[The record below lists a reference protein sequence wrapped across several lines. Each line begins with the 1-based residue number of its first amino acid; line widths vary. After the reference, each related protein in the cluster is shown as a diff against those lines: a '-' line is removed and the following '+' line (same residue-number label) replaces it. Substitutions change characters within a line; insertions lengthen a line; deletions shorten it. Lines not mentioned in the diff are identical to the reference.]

1 MVLRKDQPL
10 FFKLLLKTLF
20 LGKFIFVSK
29 SNKQSKL
36 AYFKEPI
43 INKLYLLLAIF
54 LLTIA
59 TILTIEN
66 YFDQSY
72 SSKYRSAIE
81 NQEKLL
87 KLENMLNH
95 SLLKLNLAF
104 KSYASINLVKALENN
119 NVEIEELTRKS
130 KAILNVIDQGGVIE
144 DVRPVKDYSKDSITV
159 RIHYLEDEFTGSIS
173 EVSDLIPIIDDLYNQ
188 AARISDQVLKNITVH
203 GGQNEHLKGNVEQLI
218 KGADPEFGRML
229 EIENTIAYEINK
241 RLVKL
246 NNRAINIL
254 SRYNKLKYAS
264 LILFSLFVIFLSY
277 FLFSQIRSVILYR
290 KKAEENNKK
299 LIQAVEQ
306 SPISIMITDTQGNVE
321 YVNKG
326 FKSLD
331 GFSKS
336 ELESGKA
343 NFFQIQNKKN
353 ELADMLWQTIQEGQV
368 WQGEISSAKDDGNVY
383 WEKVL
388 ISPVLS
394 KDKTI
399 SNYVAIK
406 EDTTEKR
413 LLTESLKESNKALS
427 TITDN
432 LPVGVMIVDKDKQII
447 QINKTAAK
455 IMGFANGEE
464 ALQHLI
470 NSSYDELFFTAK
482 REEYKDEQTGVI
494 VASLE
499 ERLEIKENNISRE
512 ILKNIIPISLDQKE
526 VFLEAFMDISAQK
539 EIQKKEAESN
549 KAKSEFLANMS
560 HEIRTPMNGIIGA
573 TELLG
578 KTRLSKE
585 QKNVV
590 SIIGRSCDN
599 LLNIINDI
607 LDFSK
612 IEAGKMKIESYAFN
626 LRSTVDYLMDQMS
639 FRSLEK
645 GIEILN
651 DVEET
656 IPPVLIG
663 DESRLIQVLVNL
675 MGNAVK
681 FTSEGEVVLK
691 VEIEQQKGTNLILHF
706 SVEDSGIGIPK
717 NKLEKIFESFTQAD
731 GSTTR
736 KFGGTGL
743 GTSISKMLV
752 ELMGGKIWVES
763 PNPNFM
769 WSKENPGSVFHFTLP
784 FVIDKNHKTLE
795 LNTEQFAHVN
805 TLIVDNHKTNLLLL
819 KKTLNNWQI
828 KSDTVND
835 EKSALSMLEEHSE
848 FNLMIIDSHVFS
860 KADDNFLKTVKR
872 KQKGIKIILF
882 SSENRWKNPE
892 EFKGVD
898 TVLQKPVKH
907 ADLFSAIEKLL
918 VEGKNDVSTAEAQVA
933 ELKERIKDKKILLV
947 EDNIINQKIAEK
959 MLSRLG
965 LQTNIANN
973 GQEAVDMLT
982 GEEQDQIDLV
992 FMDVQMPVLNGLDA
1006 TRKLRE
1012 EKVDLPI
1019 IAMTANALKGD
1030 REVCIEAGMN
1040 DYIGKPVKMDDLE
1053 NIIDKWL

>member
-1 MVLRKDQPL
+1 M
-10 FFKLLLKTLF
+10 
-20 LGKFIFVSK
+20 SK

>member
-1 MVLRKDQPL
+1 MSKGNRNG
-10 FFKLLLKTLF
+10 KL
-20 LGKFIFVSK
+20 S
-29 SNKQSKL
+29 
-36 AYFKEPI
+36 YFKEPI

-66 YFDQSY
+66 FFDRSYQSRY
-72 SSKYRSAIE
+72 SSTIE

-87 KLENMLNH
+87 KLENLLNQ

-104 KSYASINLVKALENN
+104 KSYTSITLVKALENN
-119 NVEIEELTRKS
+119 DSNIERLTRQS

-144 DVRPVKDYSKDSITV
+144 DIRPVKDYSKDSITM
-159 RIHYLEDEFTGSIS
+159 RINYLADSFTGTIS
-173 EVSDLIPIIDDLYNQ
+173 EVSELVPIIDDLYNKSR
-188 AARISDQVLKNITVH
+188 RISDQVLQNITVH
-203 GGQNEHLKGNVEQLI
+203 GGENEHLKSSVEQLV
-218 KGADPEFGRML
+218 KGAEPEFGRML

-241 RLVKL
+241 RLVTL
-246 NNRAINIL
+246 NNKGISVL
-254 SRYNKLKYAS
+254 SRYNKLKYTS
-264 LILFSLFVIFLSY
+264 LIFFTLFVIFLSY
-277 FLFSQIRSVILYR
+277 FLLSQIRSVILNR
-290 KKAEENNKK
+290 KKAEENNMK

-331 GFSKS
+331 GFSNS
-336 ELESGKA
+336 ELEKGEA
-343 NFFQIQNKKN
+343 NFFKIQNKKN
-353 ELADMLWQTIQEGQV
+353 ELADMLWQTIQEGRV
-368 WQGEISSAKDDGNVY
+368 WQGEISSTKEDGSIF

-394 KDKTI
+394 KDNTI

-406 EDTTEKR
+406 EDTTEKK

-432 LPVGVMIVDKDKQII
+432 LPVGVLIVDKDKRII

-455 IMGFANGEE
+455 IMGFDSGDQ
-464 ALQHLI
+464 ALEHLI
-470 NSSYDELFFTAK
+470 NSSYDKLFFTVKKDA
-482 REEYKDEQTGVI
+482 YKDEQTGVN
-494 VASLE
+494 VVTLE
-499 ERLEIKENNISRE
+499 ERLVIKENNISRE
-512 ILKNIIPISLDQKE
+512 ILKNIIPISLDKKE

-539 EIQKKEAESN
+539 EIQKKEADSN
-549 KAKSEFLANMS
+549 RAKSEFLANMS

-578 KTRLSKE
+578 KTRMSKE

-612 IEAGKMKIESYAFN
+612 IEAGKMKIESYSFN

-651 DVEET
+651 DVEDT

-681 FTSEGEVVLK
+681 FTAEGEVVLK
-691 VEIEQQKGTNLILHF
+691 VEIEQQKGTHLVLHF

-784 FVIDKNHKTLE
+784 FVIDKDHKALE

-805 TLIVDNHKTNLLLL
+805 ALIVDNHKTNLLLL

-828 KSDTVND
+828 ESDTVND
-835 EKSALSMLEEHSE
+835 EKSALRMLEEE
-848 FNLMIIDSHVFS
+848 KGFNLMIIDSHLFS
-860 KADDNFLKTVKR
+860 KTDDNFVQTVKQ
-872 KQKGIKIILF
+872 KQPGIRTILF
-882 SSENRWKNPE
+882 SSENRWKNTDG
-892 EFKGVD
+892 FKGVD
-898 TVLQKPVKH
+898 IVLYKPVKH

-918 VEGKNDVSTAEAQVA
+918 VAGKDAVSSAEAQVA
-933 ELKERIKDKKILLV
+933 EFKERIKGKHILLV

-965 LQTNIANN
+965 LQIHISKN
-973 GQEAVDMLT
+973 GQEAVDILIN
-982 GEEQDQIDLV
+982 ESNQEIDLV

-1012 EKVDLPI
+1012 EGIDLPI

-1053 NIIDKWL
+1053 SIIDRWL

>member
-1 MVLRKDQPL
+1 M
-10 FFKLLLKTLF
+10 
-20 LGKFIFVSK
+20 SK

-246 NNRAINIL
+246 NNRAINVL

-336 ELESGKA
+336 ELESGNA

-482 REEYKDEQTGVI
+482 KEEYKDEQTGVI

-691 VEIEQQKGTNLILHF
+691 VEIEQQKGTNLTLHF

>member
-1 MVLRKDQPL
+1 M
-10 FFKLLLKTLF
+10 
-20 LGKFIFVSK
+20 SK
-29 SNKQSKL
+29 SNKSPKL
-36 AYFKEPI
+36 SYFKEPI
-43 INKLYLLLAIF
+43 ISKLYLLLAIF

-66 YFDQSY
+66 YFDRSY
-72 SSKYRSAIE
+72 SLKYRSAIE

-87 KLENMLNH
+87 KLENLLNQ
-95 SLLKLNLAF
+95 SLLRLNLAF
-104 KSYASINLVKALENN
+104 KSYGSINLVKALENN
-119 NVEIEELTRKS
+119 DSDIEELTRKS
-130 KAILNVIDQGGVIE
+130 KAILNVIDQGGIIE
-144 DVRPVKDYSKDSITV
+144 DVRPVKDYSKDSITIRV
-159 RIHYLEDEFTGSIS
+159 QYIEDEFTGNIP
-173 EVSDLIPIIDDLYNQ
+173 EVSVLIPIIDGLNSQ
-188 AARISDQVLKNITVH
+188 AARISDLVLKNITVH

-218 KGADPEFGRML
+218 KGADPEFDRML

-241 RLVKL
+241 RLVRL
-246 NNRAINIL
+246 NNKAINVL

-264 LILFSLFVIFLSY
+264 LILFTLFVIFLSY

-290 KKAEENNKK
+290 KKAEDNNKK

-336 ELESGKA
+336 DLEKGKA
-343 NFFQIQNKKN
+343 NFFQIQNEKN
-353 ELADMLWQTIQEGQV
+353 ELADMLWQTIQEGKV
-368 WQGEISSAKDDGNVY
+368 WQGEISNSKEDGREY

-413 LLTESLKESNKALS
+413 LLTESLKESNRALS

-432 LPVGVMIVDKDKQII
+432 LPVGVMIVDKDRQII
-447 QINKTAAK
+447 QINKTASK
-455 IMGFANGEE
+455 IMGFANSEE
-464 ALQHLI
+464 ALLHLT
-470 NSSYDELFFTAK
+470 NCPYDELFFTTK
-482 REEYKDEQTGVI
+482 KEEYKDEQTGVI
-494 VASLE
+494 VAALE

-512 ILKNIIPISLDQKE
+512 ILKNIIPISLEQKD

-573 TELLG
+573 TELLA
-578 KTRLSKE
+578 KTRMSKE

-784 FVIDKNHKTLE
+784 FVIDKNHKSLE
-795 LNTEQFAHVN
+795 LNIEQFAHVN

-819 KKTLNNWQI
+819 KKTLNNWRI

-835 EKSALSMLEEHSE
+835 EKSALNKLEENSE

-918 VEGKNDVSTAEAQVA
+918 VEGKNEISTAEAQVA
-933 ELKERIKDKKILLV
+933 ELKERIKDKQILLV

-965 LQTNIANN
+965 LHTNIANN
-973 GQEAVDMLT
+973 GQEAVELLT
-982 GEEQDQIDLV
+982 GEERDKFDLV

-1012 EKVDLPI
+1012 ENVELPI

>member
-1 MVLRKDQPL
+1 MNNK
-10 FFKLLLKTLF
+10 
-20 LGKFIFVSK
+20 
-29 SNKQSKL
+29 KQSNQL
-36 AYFKEPI
+36 SYFSEPI

-59 TILTIEN
+59 TILIIEN
-66 YFDQSY
+66 YFDQSFT
-72 SSKYRSAIE
+72 SKYRTAIE

-87 KLENMLNH
+87 KLETLLNQN
-95 SLLKLNLAF
+95 LLKLNLAF
-104 KSYASINLVKALENN
+104 FSYASVNRIKALENN
-119 NVEIEELTRKS
+119 DVDILLLTKKS
-130 KAILNVIDQGGVIE
+130 KDILNAIDQGGTIT
-144 DVRPVKDYSKDSITV
+144 DVRPVKDYSKDSITIQ
-159 RIHYLEDEFTGSIS
+159 IHYEEDVYTGTISKVSELLPIIENLHNQSTRISNLIS
-173 EVSDLIPIIDDLYNQ
+173 E
-188 AARISDQVLKNITVH
+188 NINVH
-203 GGQNEHLKGNVEQLI
+203 GAQNKNLTVNVNRLI
-218 KGADPEFGRML
+218 KQANSEFERAL

-241 RLVKL
+241 RLVSL
-246 NNRAINIL
+246 NNKSISVL
-254 SRYNKLKYAS
+254 SRYNKLK
-264 LILFSLFVIFLSY
+264 FTSLFLFTLFVVFLSY
-277 FLFSQIRSVILYR
+277 FLFTQIRNVILYR
-290 KKAEENNKK
+290 KKAEENNLK

-331 GFSKS
+331 GFSKINF
-336 ELESGKA
+336 EDGNT
-343 NFFQIQNKKN
+343 NFFNLQSEKN
-353 ELADMLWQTIQEGQV
+353 ELADVLWQTIQEGRV
-368 WQGEISSAKDDGNVY
+368 WTGEISSIKDDGSIF

-394 KDKTI
+394 NDRTI

-406 EDTTEKR
+406 EDTTEKK
-413 LLTESLKESNKALS
+413 LLTESLKESNKALT

-432 LPVGVMIVDKDKQII
+432 LPVGVMIVNKNKKVI
-447 QINKTAAK
+447 QINKTAAN
-455 IMGFANGEE
+455 IMGFGAADA
-464 ALQHLI
+464 ALKHLAHI
-470 NSSYDELFFTAK
+470 AYDELFFTAK

-499 ERLEIKENNISRE
+499 ERLEISENNVSRE
-512 ILKNIIPISLDQKE
+512 ILKNIIPIFLDQKE
-526 VFLEAFMDISAQK
+526 VFLEVFMDISAQK
-539 EIQKKEAESN
+539 EVQKKEAESN

-573 TELLG
+573 TELLA
-578 KTRLSKE
+578 KTRMTKE
-585 QKNVV
+585 QKNIV

-639 FRSLEK
+639 FRSFEK
-645 GIEILN
+645 GVETLN
-651 DVEET
+651 DVEAT

-681 FTSEGEVVLK
+681 FTSEGEVLLK
-691 VEIEQQKGTNLILHF
+691 VEIEQQKGTHLMLHF

-717 NKLEKIFESFTQAD
+717 NKFEKIFESFTQAD

-769 WSKENPGSVFHFTLP
+769 WSEKNPGSVFHFTLP
-784 FVIDKNHKTLE
+784 FVIDKNHKALD
-795 LNTEQFAHVN
+795 LNTDRFLHVN

-819 KKTLNNWQI
+819 KKTLNNWSI
-828 KSDTVND
+828 KSETVSE
-835 EKSALSMLEEHSE
+835 EKSALSLLKERSD

-860 KADDNFLKTVKR
+860 KADDKFLKTVKR
-872 KQKGIKIILF
+872 RHKDIKTILF

-907 ADLFSAIEKLL
+907 TDLFSAIEKLF
-918 VEGKNDVSTAEAQVA
+918 VEGGGEVNSGDAPALG
-933 ELKERIKDKKILLV
+933 LKDRIKDKQILLV

-965 LQTNIANN
+965 LQSCIANN
-973 GQEAVDMLT
+973 GQEAVEQLT
-982 GEEQDQIDLV
+982 GDEKHGIDLV

-1006 TRKLRE
+1006 TRRLRQE
-1012 EKVDLPI
+1012 GVTLPI

-1030 REVCIEAGMN
+1030 REVCISAGMN

-1053 NIIDKWL
+1053 RIIDKWL

>member
-1 MVLRKDQPL
+1 M
-10 FFKLLLKTLF
+10 
-20 LGKFIFVSK
+20 SK
-29 SNKQSKL
+29 INKPNRL
-36 AYFKEPI
+36 PYFKEPI

-54 LLTIA
+54 LLTIT

-66 YFDQSY
+66 YFDRSY
-72 SSKYRSAIE
+72 SLKYRSAIE

-119 NVEIEELTRKS
+119 NVEIEELTKKS

-173 EVSDLIPIIDDLYNQ
+173 EVSDLIPIIDDLYSQ

-203 GGQNEHLKGNVEQLI
+203 AGQNEHLKGNVAQLI
-218 KGADPEFGRML
+218 KGADPEFDRML

-246 NNRAINIL
+246 NNRAINVL

-264 LILFSLFVIFLSY
+264 LILFSLFVLFLSY

-331 GFSKS
+331 GFPKS
-336 ELESGKA
+336 DLESGKA
-343 NFFQIQNKKN
+343 NFFQIQNEKN
-353 ELADMLWQTIQEGQV
+353 ELADMLWQTIQEGKV
-368 WQGEISSAKDDGNVY
+368 WQGELSSSKADGSVY

-432 LPVGVMIVDKDKQII
+432 LPVGVMIVDKDKEII

-455 IMGFANGEE
+455 IMGFANGED
-464 ALQHLI
+464 ALQHVT

-482 REEYKDEQTGVI
+482 KEEYKDEQTGVI

-499 ERLEIKENNISRE
+499 ERLELKENNISRE

-691 VEIEQQKGTNLILHF
+691 VEIDQQKGTNLILHF

-769 WSKENPGSVFHFTLP
+769 WSNENPGSVFHFTLP

-795 LNTEQFAHVN
+795 LNTEQFEHVN

-819 KKTLNNWQI
+819 KKTLNNWRI

-860 KADDNFLKTVKR
+860 KADDNFLKKVKR

-907 ADLFSAIEKLL
+907 ADLFSTIEKLL
-918 VEGKNDVSTAEAQVA
+918 VQGKNEVTTAEAQVA
-933 ELKERIKDKKILLV
+933 ELKERIKDKQILLV

-965 LQTNIANN
+965 LQTTIANN
-973 GQEAVDMLT
+973 GQEAVDILT
-982 GEEQDQIDLV
+982 GGEHGNIDLV

-1012 EKVDLPI
+1012 EKIELPI

>member
-1 MVLRKDQPL
+1 VGIK
-10 FFKLLLKTLF
+10 
-20 LGKFIFVSK
+20 
-29 SNKQSKL
+29 NKRNQLS
-36 AYFKEPI
+36 YFSEPI

-59 TILTIEN
+59 TILVIEN
-66 YFDQSY
+66 YFDQAY
-72 SSKYRSAIE
+72 TSKYRTAIE

-87 KLENMLNH
+87 KLETMLNQN
-95 SLLKLNLAF
+95 LLKLNLAF
-104 KSYASINLVKALENN
+104 FSYASINHLKALENN
-119 NVEIEELTRKS
+119 DTEILQLTQKS
-130 KAILNVIDQGGVIE
+130 KAILNAIDHGGTIKE
-144 DVRPVKDYSKDSITV
+144 VRPVKDYSKDSITV
-159 RIHYLEDEFTGSIS
+159 RINYVEDVYTGSIS
-173 EVSDLIPIIDDLYNQ
+173 KVSELVPIIDDLYNQ
-188 AARISDQVLKNITVH
+188 STRISKHVNENISIH
-203 GGQNEHLKGNVEQLI
+203 GAQNENLKANIEQLI
-218 KGADPEFGRML
+218 KQAASEFERML
-229 EIENTIAYEINK
+229 EIENTIAYEINR
-241 RLVKL
+241 RLVSL
-246 NNRAINIL
+246 NNKSISVL
-254 SRYNKLKYAS
+254 SRYNNLKYTS
-264 LILFSLFVIFLSY
+264 LILFTLFVVFLSY
-277 FLFSQIRSVILYR
+277 FLFSQIRGVILYR
-290 KKAEENNKK
+290 KKAEDNNKK

-331 GFSKS
+331 GFSKT
-336 ELESGKA
+336 ELESGNT
-343 NFFQIQNKKN
+343 NFFKLQNEKN
-353 ELADMLWQTIQEGQV
+353 ELADVLWQTIQEGKV
-368 WQGEISSAKDDGNVY
+368 WTGEISNIKDDGAVF

-406 EDTTEKR
+406 EDTTEKK

-432 LPVGVMIVDKDKQII
+432 LPVGVMIVDKKKQII
-447 QINKTAAK
+447 QINKTASK
-455 IMGFANGEE
+455 IMGFATVEE
-464 ALQHLI
+464 AIGHL
-470 NSSYDELFFTAK
+470 NGVTYDELFYTIK
-482 REEYKDEQTGVI
+482 KEEYKDEQTGVI

-499 ERLEIKENNISRE
+499 ERLELNENNISRE
-512 ILKNIIPISLDQKE
+512 ILKNIIPISLDQKD

-539 EIQKKEAESN
+539 EVQKKEAESN

-573 TELLG
+573 TELLA
-578 KTRLSKE
+578 KTRMSKE

-639 FRSLEK
+639 FRSIEK

-651 DVEET
+651 DVEDT

-675 MGNAVK
+675 MANAVK
-681 FTSEGEVVLK
+681 FTAEGEVVLK
-691 VEIEQQKGTNLILHF
+691 VEIEQQKGTNLTLHF

-819 KKTLNNWQI
+819 KKTLNNWNI
-828 KSDTVND
+828 KSETVND
-835 EKSALSMLEEHSE
+835 EKSALNILDDRSD

-860 KADDNFLKTVKR
+860 KFEDDFVKTVKR
-872 KQKGIKIILF
+872 KQKGIKTIMF
-882 SSENRWKNPE
+882 SSENRWKSPDE
-892 EFKGVD
+892 YKGVD
-898 TVLQKPVKH
+898 MVLQKPVKH
-907 ADLFSAIEKLL
+907 AELFSTIEKLL
-918 VEGKNDVSTAEAQVA
+918 VDGASEVNAGEVQVVD
-933 ELKERIKDKKILLV
+933 LKDRIKNKKILLV
-947 EDNIINQKIAEK
+947 EDNVINQKIAEK
-959 MLSRLG
+959 MLGRFG
-965 LQTNIANN
+965 LKTSIANN
-973 GQEAVDMLT
+973 GQEAVDLLS
-982 GEEQDQIDLV
+982 GKEDHDIDLV
-992 FMDVQMPVLNGLDA
+992 FMDVQMPILNGLDA
-1006 TRKLRE
+1006 TRQLRE
-1012 EKVDLPI
+1012 DGFVLPI
-1019 IAMTANALKGD
+1019 VAMTANALKGD
-1030 REVCIEAGMN
+1030 REVCISAGMN

-1053 NIIDKWL
+1053 NIINKWL

>member
-1 MVLRKDQPL
+1 VKNKDTRN
-10 FFKLLLKTLF
+10 KL
-20 LGKFIFVSK
+20 S
-29 SNKQSKL
+29 
-36 AYFKEPI
+36 YFKEPI
-43 INKLYLLLAIF
+43 INKLYLLLGIF
-54 LLTIA
+54 LLTIG
-59 TILTIEN
+59 TIIIIEN

-72 SSKYRSAIE
+72 TSKYRASIE

-87 KLENMLNH
+87 KLENLLSQN
-95 SLLKLNLAF
+95 LLKLNLAF
-104 KSYASINLVKALENN
+104 KSYSSISIPKALANN
-119 NVEIEELTRKS
+119 NSEIELLTKKS
-130 KAILNVIDQGGVIE
+130 KEILHVIDQGGTIE
-144 DVRPVKDYSKDSITV
+144 EIRPVKNQTKDSITI
-159 RIHYLEDEFTGSIS
+159 RIDYIEDEFTGSIS
-173 EVSDLIPIIDDLYNQ
+173 EVRDLIPLIDDLYNNST
-188 AARISDQVLKNITVH
+188 RISDNVLKNISVH
-203 GGQNEHLKGNVEQLI
+203 EGNNENLKSSIEQLI
-218 KGADPEFGRML
+218 KGADPEFNRIM
-229 EIENTIAYEINK
+229 EFENTIAFEINK
-241 RLVKL
+241 RLTSL
-246 NNRAINIL
+246 NAQSITVLNKYNR
-254 SRYNKLKYAS
+254 LKYAS
-264 LILFSLFVIFLSY
+264 LMVFTLFVILISY
-277 FLFSQIRSVILYR
+277 FLFAQIRRVILYR
-290 KKAEENNKK
+290 IKAEENNKK

-336 ELESGKA
+336 ELESGKT
-343 NFFQIQNKKN
+343 NFFKLQNEKN
-353 ELADMLWQTIQEGQV
+353 ELADLLWQTIQEGQV
-368 WQGEISSAKDDGNVY
+368 WQGEISSTKDDGNIY

-394 KDKTI
+394 QDKTI

-406 EDTTEKR
+406 EDTTEKK

-432 LPVGVMIVDKDKQII
+432 LPVGVLIVDHAKKLI
-447 QINKTAAK
+447 QINKTASQ
-455 IMGFANGEE
+455 IMGFSTEE
-464 ALQHLI
+464 DAMDHLK
-470 NSSYDELFFTAK
+470 NTSYDELFSTVK
-482 REEYKDEQTGVI
+482 KEEYKDDQTGITVI
-494 VASLE
+494 SLE

-539 EIQKKEAESN
+539 EMQKKEAESN

-573 TELLG
+573 TELLA
-578 KTRLSKE
+578 KTRMTKE

-626 LRSTVDYLMDQMS
+626 IRSTIDYLMDQMS

-645 GIEILN
+645 GIELLN
-651 DVEET
+651 DVDDT
-656 IPPVLIG
+656 IPPFLIG

-691 VEIEQQKGTNLILHF
+691 VEIEQQKGTDLTLHF

-795 LNTEQFAHVN
+795 INTDQFAHIN

-819 KKTLNNWQI
+819 KKTLNNWDI

-835 EKSALSMLEEHSE
+835 EKSALNKLEENSN

-860 KADDNFLKTVKR
+860 KADDKFLKTVKQ
-872 KQKGIKIILF
+872 KQKNIKTILF
-882 SSENRWKNPE
+882 SSENRWKNPGD
-892 EFKGVD
+892 FKGVD

-907 ADLFSAIEKLL
+907 TDLFNTIEKLL
-918 VEGKNDVSTAEAQVA
+918 VEGKNEANGTNNQGID
-933 ELKERIKDKKILLV
+933 LKDRIKDKQILLV

-965 LQTNIANN
+965 LKTMIAKN
-973 GQEAVDMLT
+973 GQEAVDILT
-982 GEEQDQIDLV
+982 DENDHSIDLV

-1006 TRKLRE
+1006 TKKLRSE
-1012 EKVDLPI
+1012 SVELPI

>member
-1 MVLRKDQPL
+1 M
-10 FFKLLLKTLF
+10 
-20 LGKFIFVSK
+20 
-29 SNKQSKL
+29 
-36 AYFKEPI
+36 
-43 INKLYLLLAIF
+43 AIF
-54 LLTIA
+54 LLTIG
-59 TILTIEN
+59 TILSIEN
-66 YFDQSY
+66 FFDQSY
-72 SSKYRSAIE
+72 TSKYRTSIE

-87 KLENMLNH
+87 KLENLLNQ

-104 KSYASINLVKALENN
+104 SSYSSISLKKALENN
-119 NVEIEELTRKS
+119 DAEIERLTQKS
-130 KAILNVIDQGGVIE
+130 KAILTVIDQGGIIE
-144 DVRPVKDYSKDSITV
+144 DVRPVKDYSKDSITI
-159 RIHYLEDEFTGSIS
+159 RILYAEDTYTGSIS
-173 EVSDLIPIIDDLYNQ
+173 EVSQLVPIIDDLYNQ
-188 AARISDQVLKNITVH
+188 STRISDHVLKNITVH
-203 GGQNEHLKGNVEQLI
+203 NGENEHLKSSVEQLI
-218 KGADPEFGRML
+218 KGAEPEFGRML

-241 RLVKL
+241 RLVSL
-246 NNRAINIL
+246 NNKSINVL
-254 SRYNKLKYAS
+254 SRYNKLKYTS
-264 LILFSLFVIFLSY
+264 LVFFTLFVIFLSY
-277 FLFSQIRSVILYR
+277 FLFAQIRSVILYR
-290 KKAEENNKK
+290 KKAEDNNKK

-326 FKSLD
+326 FKSLE
-331 GFSKS
+331 GFAKS
-336 ELESGKA
+336 ELENGGA
-343 NFFQIQNKKN
+343 NFFKLQNKKN
-353 ELADMLWQTIQEGQV
+353 ELADVLWQTIQEGRV
-368 WQGEISSAKDDGNVY
+368 WQGEISSKKDDGSIY

-406 EDTTEKR
+406 EDTTEKK

-432 LPVGVMIVDKDKQII
+432 LPVGVMIVDKEKQII
-447 QINKTAAK
+447 QINKTASK
-455 IMGFANGEE
+455 IMGFVNGEE
-464 ALQHLI
+464 ALKHLTRRT
-470 NSSYDELFFTAK
+470 YDDLFFTNK
-482 REEYKDEQTGVI
+482 KEEYRDEQTGVN

-573 TELLG
+573 TELLA
-578 KTRLSKE
+578 KTRMSKE

-691 VEIEQQKGTNLILHF
+691 VEIEQQKGTSLNLHF

-795 LNTEQFAHVN
+795 LDTSQFEHVN

-819 KKTLNNWQI
+819 KKTLNNWHI
-828 KSDTVND
+828 KSETVND
-835 EKSALSMLEEHSE
+835 EKSALNMLEERSE

-860 KADDNFLKTVKR
+860 KADDNFLLTVKK
-872 KQKGIKIILF
+872 KQKKIKTILF
-882 SSENRWKNPE
+882 SSENRWKSPD

-898 TVLQKPVKH
+898 IVLQKPVKH
-907 ADLFSAIEKLL
+907 TDLFTAIEKLL
-918 VEGKNDVSTAEAQVA
+918 VAGKNEVSSAEAQVA
-933 ELKERIKDKKILLV
+933 DFKQRIKDKQILLV

-973 GQEAVDMLT
+973 GQEAVDVLT
-982 GEEQDQIDLV
+982 GPDKDKIDLV

-1012 EKVDLPI
+1012 EKVELPI

-1030 REVCIEAGMN
+1030 REVCIDAGMN

-1053 NIIDKWL
+1053 TIIDKWL

>member
-1 MVLRKDQPL
+1 
-10 FFKLLLKTLF
+10 
-20 LGKFIFVSK
+20 VSK
-29 SNKQSKL
+29 SKKRNKLS
-36 AYFKEPI
+36 YFKEPI

-54 LLTIA
+54 LLTIG
-59 TILTIEN
+59 TILIIEN
-66 YFDQSY
+66 YFDRSY
-72 SSKYRSAIE
+72 KSKYTNTID
-81 NQEKLL
+81 NQEQLL
-87 KLENMLNH
+87 KLENLLNQ

-104 KSYASINLVKALENN
+104 QSYSSITIIKALENN
-119 NVEIEELTRKS
+119 NKEIEELTQKS
-130 KAILNVIDQGGVIE
+130 KAILNVIDRGGDIVDERAINDISNEVIT
-144 DVRPVKDYSKDSITV
+144 K
-159 RIHYLEDEFTGSIS
+159 RINYKADEYTGLIS
-173 EVSDLIPIIDDLYNQ
+173 QVNVLIPIIDDLYSQ
-188 AARISDQVLKNITVH
+188 STRISDQVLKNISIH
-203 GGQNEHLKGNVEQLI
+203 GGGNEHLKSSVEQLI
-218 KGADPEFGRML
+218 KSANPEFVRLL
-229 EIENTIAYEINK
+229 EIENEVAFEINK
-241 RLVKL
+241 RLDSLRNKSISV
-246 NNRAINIL
+246 
-254 SRYNKLKYAS
+254 SDRYSKLKFTS
-264 LILFSLFVIFLSY
+264 LIFFTVFVILLSY
-277 FLFSQIRSVILYR
+277 FLLSQIRSVIIFR
-290 KKAEENNKK
+290 KKAEDNNKK

-331 GFSKS
+331 SYSKS
-336 ELESGKA
+336 ELESGNT
-343 NFFQIQNKKN
+343 NFFKLQNKKN
-353 ELADMLWQTIQEGQV
+353 ELADVLWQTIQEGQV
-368 WQGEISSAKDDGNVY
+368 WQGEISSTKDDGSVY

-406 EDTTEKR
+406 EDTTEKK

-432 LPVGVMIVDKDKQII
+432 LPVGVMIVDNEKQII
-447 QINKTAAK
+447 QINKTASK
-455 IMGFANGEE
+455 IMGFGNSDS
-464 ALQHLI
+464 ALAHLK
-470 NSSYDELFFTAK
+470 NSSYDDLFSTNK
-482 REEYKDEQTGVI
+482 KEEYKDEQTGVN

-573 TELLG
+573 TELLA
-578 KTRLSKE
+578 KTRMSKE

-651 DVEET
+651 DIEDT
-656 IPPVLIG
+656 IPPFLIG

-691 VEIEQQKGTNLILHF
+691 VEIEQQKGTHLVLHF

-819 KKTLNNWQI
+819 KKTLNNWRI
-828 KSDTVND
+828 KSETVND
-835 EKSALSMLEEHSE
+835 EKSALNRLEENPDY
-848 FNLMIIDSHVFS
+848 NLMIIDSHVFS
-860 KADDNFLKTVKR
+860 KADDNFLKMVKR
-872 KQKGIKIILF
+872 KQKAIRIILF

-892 EFKGVD
+892 YFKGVD
-898 TVLQKPVKH
+898 IVLQKPVKH
-907 ADLFSAIEKLL
+907 TDLFNAIEKLL
-918 VEGKNDVSTAEAQVA
+918 VDGKSDVTTAESQAA
-933 ELKERIKDKKILLV
+933 ELKERIKNKQILLV
-947 EDNIINQKIAEK
+947 EDNIINQKIAQK

-965 LQTNIANN
+965 LKTSIANN
-973 GQEAVDMLT
+973 GQEAVDVLI
-982 GEEQDQIDLV
+982 GEGKDNIDLV

-1006 TRKLRE
+1006 TKKLRE
-1012 EKVDLPI
+1012 EKLEIPI

-1030 REVCIEAGMN
+1030 REICIEAGMN

>member
-1 MVLRKDQPL
+1 
-10 FFKLLLKTLF
+10 
-20 LGKFIFVSK
+20 VSK
-29 SNKQSKL
+29 SKKGAKL
-36 AYFKEPI
+36 SYFKEPI

-87 KLENMLNH
+87 KLENLLNQ

-104 KSYASINLVKALENN
+104 KSYTSISLVKALENN
-119 NVEIEELTRKS
+119 NLEIEQLTNQS
-130 KAILNVIDQGGVIE
+130 KAILNVIDQGGIIE
-144 DVRPVKDYSKDSITV
+144 DIRPVQDYSKDSITI
-159 RIHYLEDEFTGSIS
+159 RIEYQEDDYTGSIA
-173 EVSDLIPIIDDLYNQ
+173 EVSQLIPIIDEMYNQ
-188 AARISDQVLKNITVH
+188 STRISDQVLKNITVH
-203 GGQNEHLKGNVEQLI
+203 RGENINLKSNVEQLV
-218 KGADPEFGRML
+218 KGAAPEFTRML

-241 RLVKL
+241 RLVRL
-246 NNRAINIL
+246 NNKSINVL
-254 SRYNKLKYAS
+254 SRYNKLKYTS
-264 LILFSLFVIFLSY
+264 LVFFTLFVILLSY
-277 FLFSQIRSVILYR
+277 FLLSQIRSVILYR
-290 KKAEENNKK
+290 KKAEDNNKK

-331 GFSKS
+331 SYSKS
-336 ELESGKA
+336 ELESGNT
-343 NFFQIQNKKN
+343 NFFKLQNEKN
-353 ELADMLWQTIQEGQV
+353 ELADVLWQTIQEGRV
-368 WQGEISSAKDDGNVY
+368 WQGEISSSKDDGSVF

-406 EDTTEKR
+406 EDTTEKK

-432 LPVGVMIVDKDKQII
+432 LPVGVMIVDKDRQIV

-455 IMGFANGEE
+455 IMGFNNGQD
-464 ALQHLI
+464 ALTHLT
-470 NSSYDELFFTAK
+470 NSTYDELFVTNK
-482 REEYKDEQTGVI
+482 KEEYRDKQTDVI
-494 VASLE
+494 VTSLE

-512 ILKNIIPISLDQKE
+512 ILKNIIPISLDQKD

-539 EIQKKEAESN
+539 EIQKKEADSN

-573 TELLG
+573 TELLA
-578 KTRLSKE
+578 KTRMSKE

-651 DVEET
+651 DVEDT

-691 VEIEQQKGTNLILHF
+691 VEIEQQKGTSLSLHF

-835 EKSALSMLEEHSE
+835 EKSALNQLEAHSD

-860 KADDNFLKTVKR
+860 KADDKFLKTVKR
-872 KQKGIKIILF
+872 KQKDIKIILF

-898 TVLQKPVKH
+898 VVLQKPVKH
-907 ADLFSAIEKLL
+907 TDLFNAIEKLL
-918 VEGKNDVSTAEAQVA
+918 VEGKNVANSAEAQVA
-933 ELKERIKDKKILLV
+933 ELKERIKDKQILLV

-959 MLSRLG
+959 MLARLG
-965 LQTNIANN
+965 LQTKIANN

-982 GEEQDQIDLV
+982 GETIEAVDLV

-1012 EKVDLPI
+1012 EKVELPI

>member
-1 MVLRKDQPL
+1 MSKRNKN
-10 FFKLLLKTLF
+10 LK
-20 LGKFIFVSK
+20 IS
-29 SNKQSKL
+29 
-36 AYFKEPI
+36 YFKEPI

-66 YFDQSY
+66 YFDRSY
-72 SSKYRSAIE
+72 SSKYRSSIE

-87 KLENMLNH
+87 KLESLLNQN
-95 SLLKLNLAF
+95 LLKLNLAF
-104 KSYASINLVKALENN
+104 KSYSSINLAKALENN
-119 NVEIEELTRKS
+119 DTEIEQLTQKS
-130 KAILNVIDQGGVIE
+130 KDILNVIDQGGIIE

-159 RIHYLEDEFTGSIS
+159 RINYMEDEFTGGIS
-173 EVSDLIPIIDDLYNQ
+173 QVSELIPLIDELYNKST
-188 AARISDQVLKNITVH
+188 RISDLVLKNITVH
-203 GGQNEHLKGNVEQLI
+203 KGENENLKSNVEQLI
-218 KGADPEFGRML
+218 KGADPEFDRML
-229 EIENTIAYEINK
+229 ETENTIAYEINK
-241 RLVKL
+241 RLVSL
-246 NNRAINIL
+246 NNKGINVL
-254 SRYNKLKYAS
+254 SRYNKLKYTS
-264 LILFSLFVIFLSY
+264 LIFFTLFVIFLSY

-290 KKAEENNKK
+290 KKAEDNNKK

-331 GFSKS
+331 SYLKS
-336 ELESGKA
+336 DLESGNA
-343 NFFQIQNKKN
+343 NFFKLQNEKN
-353 ELADMLWQTIQEGQV
+353 ELADVLWQTIQEGRV
-368 WQGEISSAKDDGNVY
+368 WQGEISSTKEDGSIY

-406 EDTTEKR
+406 EDTTEKK
-413 LLTESLKESNKALS
+413 LLTESLKESNKALT

-432 LPVGVMIVDKDKQII
+432 LPVGVLIVDKDRQII

-455 IMGFANGEE
+455 TMGFGNGEE
-464 ALQHLI
+464 ALSHLT
-470 NSSYDELFFTAK
+470 NSSYEELFFTNK
-482 REEYKDEQTGVI
+482 KEEYKDEQTGVN
-494 VASLE
+494 VTALE
-499 ERLEIKENNISRE
+499 ERLEIKENNVSRE

-573 TELLG
+573 TELLA
-578 KTRLSKE
+578 KTRMTKE

-645 GIEILN
+645 GIEILS
-651 DVEET
+651 DVEDT

-691 VEIEQQKGTNLILHF
+691 VEIEQQKGTNLMLHF

-795 LNTEQFAHVN
+795 LNTEQFSHVN

-835 EKSALSMLEEHSE
+835 EKSALNMLEADSK

-860 KADDNFLKTVKR
+860 KADDNFLRTVKR
-872 KQKGIKIILF
+872 KQKDIKIILF
-882 SSENRWKNPE
+882 SSENRWKNPAD
-892 EFKGVD
+892 FKGVD

-907 ADLFSAIEKLL
+907 TELFGTIEKLL
-918 VEGKNDVSTAEAQVA
+918 VEGKGEVSSAEAQVA
-933 ELKERIKDKKILLV
+933 ELKERIKDKQILLV

-973 GQEAVDMLT
+973 GQEAVDILT
-982 GEEQDQIDLV
+982 GEDKDKIDLV

-1012 EKVDLPI
+1012 EKVELPI

-1053 NIIDKWL
+1053 NIIDRWL

>member
-1 MVLRKDQPL
+1 MN
-10 FFKLLLKTLF
+10 
-20 LGKFIFVSK
+20 K
-29 SNKQSKL
+29 SNKRSKL
-36 AYFKEPI
+36 SYFREPI

-59 TILTIEN
+59 TILIIEN
-66 YFDQSY
+66 YFDRSF
-72 SSKYRSAIE
+72 SSKYRSSIE

-87 KLENMLNH
+87 KLENLLNQ

-119 NVEIEELTRKS
+119 DEEIEELTRKS
-130 KAILNVIDQGGVIE
+130 KAILNVIDQGGIIE
-144 DVRPVKDYSKDSITV
+144 DVRPVKDYSKDSITI
-159 RIHYLEDEFTGSIS
+159 RITYLEDDYTGSIS
-173 EVSDLIPIIDDLYNQ
+173 EVSELIPIIDDLYNQ
-188 AARISDQVLKNITVH
+188 STRISDQVLKNITVH
-203 GGQNEHLKGNVEQLI
+203 AGSNEHLKSNVEQLI
-218 KGADPEFGRML
+218 KGAEPEFDRML

-241 RLVKL
+241 RLVSL
-246 NNRAINIL
+246 NNKGINVL
-254 SRYNKLKYAS
+254 SRYNKLKYTS
-264 LILFSLFVIFLSY
+264 LIFFTLFVILLTY
-277 FLFSQIRSVILYR
+277 FLLSQIRNVILYR

-331 GFSKS
+331 SYSKS
-336 ELESGKA
+336 ELESGNT
-343 NFFQIQNKKN
+343 NFFKLQNKKN
-353 ELADMLWQTIQEGQV
+353 ELADVLWQTIQEGRV
-368 WQGEISSAKDDGNVY
+368 WQGEISSTKDDGSIY

-406 EDTTEKR
+406 EDTTEKK

-432 LPVGVMIVDKDKQII
+432 LPVGVMIVDNNKQII
-447 QINKTAAK
+447 QINKTASK
-455 IMGFANGEE
+455 IMGFGNSEK
-464 ALQHLI
+464 ALAHLT
-470 NSSYDELFFTAK
+470 NSSYDELFSTNK
-482 REEYKDEQTGVI
+482 KEEYRDEQTGVN

-512 ILKNIIPISLDQKE
+512 ILKNIIPISLEQKE

-573 TELLG
+573 TELLA

-651 DVEET
+651 DVEDT
-656 IPPVLIG
+656 IPPFLIG

-691 VEIEQQKGTNLILHF
+691 VEIEQQKGTNVVLHF

-828 KSDTVND
+828 KSETVND
-835 EKSALSMLEEHSE
+835 EKSALIRLEEDKGY
-848 FNLMIIDSHVFS
+848 NLMIIDSHVFS
-860 KADDNFLKTVKR
+860 KADDKFLKTVKR
-872 KQKGIKIILF
+872 KQKNIKTILF
-882 SSENRWKNPE
+882 SSENRWKNTE
-892 EFKGVD
+892 EFNGVD
-898 TVLQKPVKH
+898 VVLQKPVKH
-907 ADLFSAIEKLL
+907 TDLFNAIEKLL
-918 VEGKNDVSTAEAQVA
+918 VEGKNDINNGEAQVA
-933 ELKERIKDKKILLV
+933 ELKERIKNKQILLV

-959 MLSRLG
+959 MLARLG
-965 LQTNIANN
+965 LQTMIANN
-973 GQEAVDMLT
+973 GQEAVDMLV
-982 GEEQDQIDLV
+982 GDVKDKIDLV

-1006 TRKLRE
+1006 TKKLRE
-1012 EKVDLPI
+1012 EKLELPI

-1030 REVCIEAGMN
+1030 REICIEAGMN

>member
-1 MVLRKDQPL
+1 MSKRNKNL
-10 FFKLLLKTLF
+10 KL
-20 LGKFIFVSK
+20 S
-29 SNKQSKL
+29 
-36 AYFKEPI
+36 YFKEPI

-66 YFDQSY
+66 YFDRSY
-72 SSKYRSAIE
+72 SSKYRSSIE

-87 KLENMLNH
+87 KLESLLNQN
-95 SLLKLNLAF
+95 LLKLNLAF
-104 KSYASINLVKALENN
+104 KSYSSINLTKALENN
-119 NVEIEELTRKS
+119 DTEIAQLTQKS
-130 KAILNVIDQGGVIE
+130 KDILNVIDQGGIIE

-159 RIHYLEDEFTGSIS
+159 RINYLEDKFTGTIS
-173 EVSDLIPIIDDLYNQ
+173 EVSELIPIIDDLYNQ
-188 AARISDQVLKNITVH
+188 STRISDQVLKNITVH
-203 GGQNEHLKGNVEQLI
+203 KGENENLKSNVEQLI
-218 KGADPEFGRML
+218 KGADPEFDRML

-241 RLVKL
+241 RLVSL
-246 NNRAINIL
+246 NNKAINVL
-254 SRYNKLKYAS
+254 SRYNKLKYSS
-264 LILFSLFVIFLSY
+264 LIFFTLFVLLLSY
-277 FLFSQIRSVILYR
+277 FLFSQIRNVILYR
-290 KKAEENNKK
+290 KKAEDNNKK

-331 GFSKS
+331 SYSKS
-336 ELESGKA
+336 ELESGNT
-343 NFFQIQNKKN
+343 NFFKLQNEKN
-353 ELADMLWQTIQEGQV
+353 ELADLLWQTIQEGRV
-368 WQGEISSAKDDGNVY
+368 WQGEISSTKEDGSIY

-406 EDTTEKR
+406 EDTTEKK

-432 LPVGVMIVDKDKQII
+432 LPVGVMIVDKDRQII
-447 QINKTAAK
+447 QVNKTASK
-455 IMGFANGEE
+455 IMGFANSDDAME
-464 ALQHLI
+464 HLT
-470 NSSYDELFFTAK
+470 NSSYEELFFTNK
-482 REEYKDEQTGVI
+482 KEEYKDEQTGI
-494 VASLE
+494 NVAALE
-499 ERLEIKENNISRE
+499 ERLEIKENNVSRE
-512 ILKNIIPISLDQKE
+512 ILKNIIPISLEQKD

-573 TELLG
+573 TELLA
-578 KTRLSKE
+578 KTRMTKE

-645 GIEILN
+645 GIEILS
-651 DVEET
+651 DVEDT

-681 FTSEGEVVLK
+681 FTAEGEVVLK
-691 VEIEQQKGTNLILHF
+691 VEIEQQKGTNLMLHF

-769 WSKENPGSVFHFTLP
+769 WSKDNPGSVFHFTLP

-828 KSDTVND
+828 KSETVND
-835 EKSALSMLEEHSE
+835 EKSALNMLENDSK

-860 KADDNFLKTVKR
+860 KADDNFLRTVKR
-872 KQKGIKIILF
+872 KQKEIKIILF
-882 SSENRWKNPE
+882 SSENRWKNPAD
-892 EFKGVD
+892 FKGVN

-907 ADLFSAIEKLL
+907 TELFSSIEKLL
-918 VEGKNDVSTAEAQVA
+918 VEGKGEVSSAEAQVA
-933 ELKERIKDKKILLV
+933 ELKERIKDKQILLV

-973 GQEAVDMLT
+973 GQEAVDILT
-982 GEEQDQIDLV
+982 GEDKDKIDLV

-1012 EKVDLPI
+1012 EKVALPI

-1030 REVCIEAGMN
+1030 REVCIDAGMN

-1053 NIIDKWL
+1053 NIIDRWL

>member
-1 MVLRKDQPL
+1 MRK
-10 FFKLLLKTLF
+10 KN
-20 LGKFIFVSK
+20 K
-29 SNKQSKL
+29 SNQLS
-36 AYFKEPI
+36 YFSEPI

-66 YFDQSY
+66 YFDQAY
-72 SSKYRSAIE
+72 TSKYRIAIE

-87 KLENMLNH
+87 KLETLLNQN
-95 SLLKLNLAF
+95 LLNLNLAF
-104 KSYASINLVKALENN
+104 FSYASINHVKALENN
-119 NVEIEELTRKS
+119 NTDIQQFTKRS
-130 KAILNVIDQGGVIE
+130 KDILNAIDQGGTIK

-159 RIHYLEDEFTGSIS
+159 QINYEEDEYTGTIS
-173 EVSDLIPIIDDLYNQ
+173 KVSELVPIIDDLYNQ
-188 AARISDQVLKNITVH
+188 SVRISNLINENIKVH
-203 GGQNEHLKGNVEQLI
+203 GAQNENLKANVEQLI
-218 KGADPEFGRML
+218 KQAASEFERML

-241 RLVKL
+241 RLVSL
-246 NNRAINIL
+246 NNKSINVL
-254 SRYNKLKYAS
+254 NRYNKLKFTS
-264 LILFSLFVIFLSY
+264 LFLFTLFVIFLSY
-277 FLFSQIRSVILYR
+277 FLFSQIRNVILYR

-331 GFSKS
+331 GFSKT
-336 ELESGKA
+336 ELESGNA
-343 NFFQIQNKKN
+343 NFFQLQNEKN
-353 ELADMLWQTIQEGQV
+353 ELADVLWQTIQEGKI
-368 WQGEISSAKDDGNVY
+368 WTGEISSRKADGTVY

-406 EDTTEKR
+406 EDTTEKK
-413 LLTESLKESNKALS
+413 LLTESLEESNKALS

-432 LPVGVMIVDKDKQII
+432 LPVGVMIVNKDKKVI
-447 QINKTAAK
+447 QINKTASNT
-455 IMGFANGEE
+455 MGFGSADE
-464 ALQHLI
+464 ALKHLSGI
-470 NSSYDELFFTAK
+470 AYDELFCTTK
-482 REEYKDEQTGVI
+482 REEYKDEQTGVT
-494 VASLE
+494 VVSLE
-499 ERLEIKENNISRE
+499 ERLEIIENNVSRE

-573 TELLG
+573 TELLA
-578 KTRLSKE
+578 KTRMTKE
-585 QKNVV
+585 QENVV

-651 DVEET
+651 DIEDT

-763 PNPNFM
+763 PNQNFM

-795 LNTEQFAHVN
+795 LNTGQFAHIN

-819 KKTLNNWQI
+819 KKTLNNWNI
-828 KSDTVND
+828 KSETVND
-835 EKSALSMLEEHSE
+835 EKSALNKLEECSN

-860 KADDNFLKTVKR
+860 KADDKFLQTVKQKQKNLKT
-872 KQKGIKIILF
+872 ILF

-892 EFKGVD
+892 EFKGMD
-898 TVLQKPVKH
+898 TILQKPVKH
-907 ADLFSAIEKLL
+907 TDLFTAIEKLL
-918 VEGKNDVSTAEAQVA
+918 VDGVGEVNKGDVQVVD
-933 ELKERIKDKKILLV
+933 LKERIKNKQILLV

-965 LQTNIANN
+965 LQTSIANN
-973 GQEAVDMLT
+973 GQEAVDRLT
-982 GEEQDQIDLV
+982 GDEKHDIDLV

-1006 TRKLRE
+1006 TKKLRQNG
-1012 EKVDLPI
+1012 VVLPI

-1030 REVCIEAGMN
+1030 REVCISAGMN

-1053 NIIDKWL
+1053 QIVDKWL